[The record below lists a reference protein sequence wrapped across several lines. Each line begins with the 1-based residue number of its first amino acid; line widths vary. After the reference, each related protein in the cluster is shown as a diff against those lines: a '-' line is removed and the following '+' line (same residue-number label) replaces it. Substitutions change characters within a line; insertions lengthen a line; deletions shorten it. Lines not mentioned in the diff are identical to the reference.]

1 MSLCPVNLTV
11 SGEKSLPSV
20 RVEVLDTRYSAKKVG
35 AEVRM
40 VAPVLGLWTVTES
53 VVENGLELVVLAS
66 VDIGTVVHHQ
76 TGKALTL

>member
-1 MSLCPVNLTV
+1 LCPVNLTV

-20 RVEVLDTRYSAKKVG
+20 GVEVLDTRYSAKKVG

-40 VAPVLGLWTVTES
+40 VAPVLGLWIVTDS

>member
-1 MSLCPVNLTV
+1 LFLCPVNLTV

-20 RVEVLDTRYSAKKVG
+20 GVEVLDTRYSAKKVG

-40 VAPVLGLWTVTES
+40 VAPVLGLWTVTDS